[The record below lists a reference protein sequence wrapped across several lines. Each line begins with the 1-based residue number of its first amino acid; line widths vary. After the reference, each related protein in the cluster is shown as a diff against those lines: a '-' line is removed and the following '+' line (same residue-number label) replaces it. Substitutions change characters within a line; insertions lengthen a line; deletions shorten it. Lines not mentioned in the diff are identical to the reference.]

1 MGKLEF
7 PMEQMM
13 ATLILAL
20 REVETENPDGKGRET
35 LQRAVDQAIK
45 LRSRWRSNW
54 YLQN

>member
-20 REVETENPDGKGRET
+20 REVETENPDGKARET

>member
-1 MGKLEF
+1 VGKLEF